1 MKCSIVKDLLNLYID
16 DLCSEENN
24 KLIKKHLDSC
34 EKCQKTYNQLLKEK
48 HKNEELLKK
57 ETVIN
62 DNKMNENQQDD
73 NDSNNKLKPFK
84 KIRFK

>member
-34 EKCQKTYNQLLKEK
+34 EKCQKTYNKLLKEK
-48 HKNEELLKK
+48 HKDEELLIK
-57 ETVIN
+57 EAVTD
-62 DNKMNENQQDD
+62 DNKINQNQEIYEEK
-73 NDSNNKLKPFK
+73 SK
-84 KIRFK
+84 